1 MAFGDIV
8 TSVCLLALGGVIV
21 GAGLWHLD
29 RQDRRRV
36 EATRQNGCRWHHWQ
50 ALEGGIWLVCRLCA
64 KRSRRLNPHGK
75 GGRETL
81 PSENIFWS

>member
-8 TSVCLLALGGVIV
+8 TSVCLLALGGIIV

-36 EATRQNGCRWHHWQ
+36 EDTRQRGCRWHHWQ
-50 ALEGGIWLVCRLCA
+50 ASEEGVWLVCRLCG
-64 KRSRRLNPHGK
+64 KRSRKFNPREDRV
-75 GGRETL
+75 RETL
-81 PSENIFWS
+81 SFFP